1 MPQDPGESIQFR
13 KGGMV
18 SATLGMSVRCDD
30 FEYIRTLLKA
40 YSGVSL
46 DDDKQYLVE
55 VRLSPLYGEM
65 KVESIAEVVEL
76 LRRDNNSALRERVLN
91 SLLTNE
97 TYFFRDIH
105 PFEMLRTEL
114 LPELFAARAAKKRLR
129 IWSGACSTGQEPY
142 SIAMIVNDL
151 LERFPGFTVEILATD
166 IAEENLER
174 AKAGQYSQA
183 EVNRGLPAQMLVRHF
198 TKKEAVWEVN
208 ESIRRMVTFCK
219 LNLFGTW
226 ARMERADVILLR
238 NVLIYFD
245 EDAKKEIL
253 ARLRRHVVEDGAVI
267 LGSSETVLGLSEEFH
282 IVHSGKASLYRPK
295 VAERMAAV
303 SGVGR

>member
-1 MPQDPGESIQFR
+1 MSE
-13 KGGMV
+13 
-18 SATLGMSVRCDD
+18 TLGMSVRYDD
-30 FEYIRTLLKA
+30 FDYLRTLLKA

-46 DDDKQYLVE
+46 GDDKKYLVD
-55 VRLSPLYGEM
+55 VRLSPLCDEM
-65 KVESIAEVVEL
+65 KAQSIAGLVEV
-76 LRRDNNSALRERVLN
+76 LRRNNNSALRERVLN
-91 SLLTNE
+91 ALLTNE

-114 LPELFAARAAKKRLR
+114 LPELFAARAARKRLR

-151 LERFPGFTVEILATD
+151 LERFPGFTVEIVATD

-174 AKAGQYSQA
+174 AIAGQYCQA

-198 TKKEAVWEVN
+198 TKKKAVWEVN

-219 LNLFGTW
+219 LNLFGAW
-226 ARMERADVILLR
+226 AGMENADVVLLR

-245 EDAKKEIL
+245 QDAKKEII
-253 ARLRRHVVEDGAVI
+253 ARIRRHVVEDGAVI
-267 LGSSETVLGLSEEFH
+267 LGSSETILGLSEEFH
-282 IVHSGKASLYRPK
+282 IVHSGKSSLYRPK

-303 SGVGR
+303 SGAAR

>member
-30 FEYIRTLLKA
+30 FDYIRALLKA

-46 DDDKQYLVE
+46 DDDKKYLVE

-76 LRRDNNSALRERVLN
+76 LRRDDNSALRERVLN

-105 PFEMLRTEL
+105 PFEMLRTEV
-114 LPELFAARAAKKRLR
+114 LPELFAARIAKKRLR

-151 LERFPGFTVEILATD
+151 LQRFPGFTVEIIATD

-174 AKAGQYSQA
+174 AKAGHYSHA

-219 LNLFGTW
+219 LNLFGAW
-226 ARMERADVILLR
+226 GLERADVILLR
-238 NVLIYFD
+238 NVLIYF
-245 EDAKKEIL
+245 EQDAKKEIL
-253 ARLRRHVVEDGAVI
+253 GRIRRHVVEDGTVI

-282 IVHSGKASLYRPK
+282 IVHTGKASLYRPM
-295 VAERMAAV
+295 VAERMAAAG
-303 SGVGR
+303 GVRR

>member
-1 MPQDPGESIQFR
+1 M
-13 KGGMV
+13 
-18 SATLGMSVRCDD
+18 SATLGMSVQSED
-30 FEYIRTLLKA
+30 FDYIRTLLKA

-46 DDDKQYLVE
+46 EDDKKYLVE

-65 KVESIAEVVEL
+65 KVESIAEIVEV
-76 LRRDNNSALRERVLN
+76 LRRDNNSAIRERVLN

-105 PFEMLRTEL
+105 PFEMLRAEL

-151 LERFPGFTVEILATD
+151 LARFPGFRVEIIATD

-198 TKKEAVWEVN
+198 TKKEAVWEIN
-208 ESIRRMVTFCK
+208 ESIRDMVTFCK
-219 LNLFGTW
+219 LNLFEAWVGI
-226 ARMERADVILLR
+226 ESADVILLR

-245 EDAKKEIL
+245 QDAKKKIL
-253 ARLRRHVVEDGAVI
+253 ARIRRHVVEDGAVI

-282 IVHSGKASLYRPK
+282 IVHTGKASLYRPK
-295 VAERMAAV
+295 AAECNAAV